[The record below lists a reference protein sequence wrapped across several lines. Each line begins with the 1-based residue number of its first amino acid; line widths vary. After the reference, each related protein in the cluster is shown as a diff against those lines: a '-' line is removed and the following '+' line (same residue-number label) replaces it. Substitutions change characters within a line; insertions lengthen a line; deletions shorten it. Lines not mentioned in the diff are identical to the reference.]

1 MVPVSDIVT
10 MTPTAVAGRLRLAT
24 TRLARRL
31 RQQSDADL
39 TPTQTAFLATIGNR
53 GPLPVGALAAEE
65 HVTAPT
71 ATKIVDKL
79 HEAGL
84 VARSTHPDDRRVTQV
99 ALTPAG
105 DALLAELRAAKTA
118 WLAQRLAELPADDL
132 ARLTAALDVLEG
144 LTAPPGTDAP

>member
-1 MVPVSDIVT
+1 MVPVPEAVT
-10 MTPTAVAGRLRLAT
+10 MSPTDVASRLRLAT

-84 VARSTHPDDRRVTQV
+84 VARTALADDRRVTQV

-105 DALLAELRAAKTA
+105 QRLLAELRAAKTA
-118 WLAQRLAELPADDL
+118 WLARRLTELPADDL

-144 LTAPPGTDAP
+144 LTAPPGSDGP